1 MRKELMIFLFT
12 IVALIAQ
19 SFYPQP
25 VETSTQKVVAA
36 SGDTVW
42 EIAERLYDEKE
53 TRCFSEFVDD
63 IRKDNNLMGGNV
75 LQAGQELTVRII
87 KKK

>member
-1 MRKELMIFLFT
+1 MRKALIVFLFT
-12 IVALIAQ
+12 VVAIIAQ

-36 SGDTVW
+36 SGATVW
-42 EIAERLYDEKE
+42 EIAERYYDKKE
-53 TRCFSEFVDD
+53 VRCFEEFVYD
-63 IRKDNNLMGGNV
+63 IRKDNNLLGGNV